1 MSPLTKGKSKEVI
14 SKNISE
20 FHKGKTF
27 AKTTKK
33 FGKAKANAQ
42 AIAIAMKEA
51 GKTKKTKKF
60 NKYYFEKVK
69 KRVFGI

>member
-1 MSPLTKGKSKEVI
+1 MPLMKGKSKEVVG
-14 SKNISE
+14 KNISE

-27 AKTTKK
+27 AKTLKK

-42 AIAIAMKEA
+42 AIAVAMNAA
-51 GKTKKTKKF
+51 GKKTKKF

-69 KRVFGI
+69 KRVFNI